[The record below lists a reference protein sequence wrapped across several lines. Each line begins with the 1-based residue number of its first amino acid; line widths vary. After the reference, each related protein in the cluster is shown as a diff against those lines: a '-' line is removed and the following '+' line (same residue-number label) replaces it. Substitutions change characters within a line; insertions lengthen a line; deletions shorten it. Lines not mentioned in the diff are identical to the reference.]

1 LRRERVVYEGE
12 TYRLPVPGGP
22 GKALKL
28 TVHPVREEIPV
39 YLASVGPKNLELT
52 GEIADGWLAIFFS
65 PEHASE
71 SMPHIAAG
79 RAKVGKTMDGFDVV
93 PTIPLVVGED
103 WRTCADAVRGYA
115 ALYVGGMGSREK
127 NFYNSM
133 AVRMGYADAAAEV
146 QNRYL
151 AKDYAGAMAAL
162 PVDFLDAIALL
173 GPKERIADK
182 IQALAQV
189 GVTTLTVGAMGGD
202 VTSGVAALRTAVD
215 AVEAAGVA

>member
-1 LRRERVVYEGE
+1 
-12 TYRLPVPGGP
+12 
-22 GKALKL
+22 
-28 TVHPVREEIPV
+28 
-39 YLASVGPKNLELT
+39 
-52 GEIADGWLAIFFS
+52 
-65 PEHASE
+65 
-71 SMPHIAAG
+71 
-79 RAKVGKTMDGFDVV
+79 
-93 PTIPLVVGED
+93 
-103 WRTCADAVRGYA
+103 VRGYA